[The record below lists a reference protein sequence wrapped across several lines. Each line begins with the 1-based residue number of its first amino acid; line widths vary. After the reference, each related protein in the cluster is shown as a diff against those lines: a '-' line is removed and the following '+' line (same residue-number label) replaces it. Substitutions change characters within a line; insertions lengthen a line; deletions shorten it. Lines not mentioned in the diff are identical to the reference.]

1 MPAAINGRF
10 ALNHMVAP
18 TLDVAA
24 FFDLAVGLGTRSVEI
39 RNDIKGVEILTGR
52 SAADIAA
59 LAAAKK
65 ITILSINAL
74 QRFND
79 WSSARAKEAEQLA
92 AFATACGAKAL
103 VLCPVNDTA
112 YTPSDADK
120 AQNLRT
126 ALKELQ
132 PILAARHLTGLV
144 EPLGFVECS
153 LRRKADAIAAI
164 DDTGTGATFKV
175 LHDTFHHHVAGETEL
190 FPAAHRPRPYLRRQR
205 RRHFR
210 RRHARSSPGAD
221 RQVRPHRQCRADR
234 PPDRRV
240 AMPGPCL
247 SSPLRRSVR
256 ARPRSP
262 PRCNRR
268 WNFWPPP

>member
-1 MPAAINGRF
+1 MPATVNGRF

-52 SAADIAA
+52 GAADIAA

-79 WSSARAKEAEQLA
+79 WSSARAMEAEQLA

-103 VLCPVNDTA
+103 VLCPVNDTS
-112 YTPSDADK
+112 YTPSAADK

-153 LRRKADAIAAI
+153 LRRKAEAIAAI

-175 LHDTFHHHVAGETEL
+175 LHDTFHHLVAGETEL
-190 FPAAHRPRPYLRRQR
+190 FPQR
-205 RRHFR
+205 TGLVHISGVSDAEISVDVMR
-210 RRHARSSPGAD
+210 D
-221 RQVRPHRQCRADR
+221 PHRVLIDKSDR
-234 PPDRRV
+234 IDNAGQIARLI
-240 AMPGPCL
+240 AGGYAGPL
-247 SSPLRRSVR
+247 SFEPFASIGSSAPAIAAALKSSMEFL
-256 ARPRSP
+256 AAA
-262 PRCNRR
+262 
-268 WNFWPPP
+268 